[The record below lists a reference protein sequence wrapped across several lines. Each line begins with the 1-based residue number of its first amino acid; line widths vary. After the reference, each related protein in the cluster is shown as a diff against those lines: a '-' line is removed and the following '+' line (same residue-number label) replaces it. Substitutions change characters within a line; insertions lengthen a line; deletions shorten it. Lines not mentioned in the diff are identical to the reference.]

1 MDVTDEQWAVLE
13 PLIPEPPRSRHGRG
27 AVAVREGGAQLCT
40 MGAKD
45 GGSLARSA
53 QPLPPPY
60 QTSLRCFQRWVRDG
74 MLRSAL
80 EALAEDLEERGGLGL
95 SECFIDATFVVASR
109 GRASGKD
116 PSGARVRSSWRWQTA
131 LAFLSPSTRRVHL
144 RTRSPLSRNFPVYGL
159 NTADRS

>member
-27 AVAVREGGAQLCT
+27 RLWRLREGGAQLCT
-40 MGAKD
+40 VGAED

-60 QTSLRCFQRWVRDG
+60 QTSRRRFQRWVRDG

-80 EALAEDLEERGGLGL
+80 EALAEDPRGTRRARPLRVLHRRHVRGG
-95 SECFIDATFVVASR
+95 
-109 GRASGKD
+109 K
-116 PSGARVRSSWRWQTA
+116 
-131 LAFLSPSTRRVHL
+131 
-144 RTRSPLSRNFPVYGL
+144 
-159 NTADRS
+159 